1 MERPKILTGLALS
14 AQGQTPFLGQE
25 FLGSKLRIGVL
36 SLSSNKLSILPSY
49 YSEKTIMKKHILCSL
64 LALVSVHSVSASLEQ
79 SLSKIEQ
86 EIKGQVG
93 VAVIDTQSHN
103 QWSYNGNQRFPMMS
117 SFKTLACAKL
127 LYDVEQKKLTLNQK
141 IDVPE
146 SGLVNWNP
154 ITENFVG
161 SKMSLQSVCAA
172 TMLMSDNY
180 AANLALQQIGGPSG
194 LTAFLREIGDQKTRL
209 DRYEPELN
217 YVEKGAEN
225 DTTTPIAITQTI
237 KRLLTGDVL
246 STSSKTQLQFWM
258 TNNMF
263 SDSLARAVLPQG
275 WLIADRSGGGVKGS
289 RALTAM
295 VWKSDR
301 KPLFIGIFIANSS
314 LSTLPE
320 INQVVADISQL
331 IFAQYGI
338 E

>member
-1 MERPKILTGLALS
+1 MK
-14 AQGQTPFLGQE
+14 
-25 FLGSKLRIGVL
+25 
-36 SLSSNKLSILPSY
+36 
-49 YSEKTIMKKHILCSL
+49 KTILCL
-64 LALVSVHSVSASLEQ
+64 LLISISAHSVSASLEQ

-117 SFKTLACAKL
+117 SFKTLACAKV

-146 SGLVNWNP
+146 SGLINWNP

-161 SKMSLQSVCAA
+161 GKMSLQSVCSA

-180 AANLALQQIGGPSG
+180 AANLALEQIGGPRG
-194 LTAFLREIGDQKTRL
+194 LTAFLRKIGDQKTRL
-209 DRYEPELN
+209 DHYEPELN
-217 YVEKGAEN
+217 YVEQGAEN
-225 DTTTPIAITQTI
+225 DTTTPTAMIQTI
-237 KRLLTGDVL
+237 QHLLTGDVL
-246 STSSKTQLQFWM
+246 NSDNKTQLQFWM
-258 TNNMF
+258 TNNMV
-263 SDSLARAVLPQG
+263 SDSLARSVLPQG
-275 WLIADRSGGGVKGS
+275 WLIADRSGGGVNGS
-289 RALTAM
+289 RTLTAM
-295 VWKSDR
+295 IWKPDR
-301 KPLFIGIFIANSS
+301 KPLFIGIFIANST

-331 IFAQYGI
+331 IFTQYGI